1 MSELKENKYALVILT
16 GAGVSAESGI
26 KTFRASD
33 GLWENHPVDEVATP
47 EGFARDPD
55 LVHKFYNNRR
65 QDLGKVQPNAAHIAL
80 GDLEKK
86 LQDKLFLVTQNIDDL
101 HERGGANQVAHMHGE
116 LYKIFC
122 SSCGAKFERKEDLSK
137 EEGCPACS
145 MIGSLRPDIV
155 WFGEMPYRMEEIN
168 DALSNCDVFVAIGTS
183 GNVFPA
189 AGFVLQARMAGALC
203 CEINLEPSMV
213 QQYFDHGYYG
223 QATEQVELFIKDLT
237 KGKLRKSTEVEA

>member
-1 MSELKENKYALVILT
+1 MICMNVAELTELPTCMANYTRYSVPVAVQSLNVRKIYPKKKD
-16 GAGVSAESGI
+16 VS
-26 KTFRASD
+26 
-33 GLWENHPVDEVATP
+33 
-47 EGFARDPD
+47 
-55 LVHKFYNNRR
+55 
-65 QDLGKVQPNAAHIAL
+65 
-80 GDLEKK
+80 
-86 LQDKLFLVTQNIDDL
+86 
-101 HERGGANQVAHMHGE
+101 
-116 LYKIFC
+116 
-122 SSCGAKFERKEDLSK
+122 
-137 EEGCPACS
+137 ACS

-155 WFGEMPYRMEEIN
+155 WFGEMPYMMEEIN